1 MRGSPALLML
11 HSHISPR
18 VIESA
23 PNRARAHSLPSFS
36 GIQPDHLKSTA
47 QPPRCT
53 DEKTS
58 FAHAAADLRLVTRH
72 ICANPRGLSTV
83 KLQHSSP
90 PGNASCN
97 AFKTVGKLTVASL
110 YNNVARRVAINEV
123 ERLTAMTEGQLR
135 ALAKINEL
143 MVKHVKERND
153 VRAKL
158 KELE

>member
-1 MRGSPALLML
+1 M
-11 HSHISPR
+11 
-18 VIESA
+18 
-23 PNRARAHSLPSFS
+23 
-36 GIQPDHLKSTA
+36 
-47 QPPRCT
+47 
-53 DEKTS
+53 
-58 FAHAAADLRLVTRH
+58 
-72 ICANPRGLSTV
+72 
-83 KLQHSSP
+83 
-90 PGNASCN
+90 
-97 AFKTVGKLTVASL
+97 GKLTVASL